1 VCWQKEK
8 KRERSRVERRR
19 GERGAKQSGGNEH
32 RVFDRSIVHP
42 QTHTHKHREKKSQKI
57 VAALFL
63 RRRLLLPLLYLFL
76 SSEKTRRRPDQM
88 RKSLVCHCHYRHYQ
102 ITREK

>member
-1 VCWQKEK
+1 MEK

-42 QTHTHKHREKKSQKI
+42 QTHTHTSTERRRRAKKS
-57 VAALFL
+57 
-63 RRRLLLPLLYLFL
+63 LLLSSSDVASSSPSSIHL
-76 SSEKTRRRPDQM
+76 SFQKKREEGRIRCARVLGATATTIII
-88 RKSLVCHCHYRHYQ
+88 KS
-102 ITREK
+102 